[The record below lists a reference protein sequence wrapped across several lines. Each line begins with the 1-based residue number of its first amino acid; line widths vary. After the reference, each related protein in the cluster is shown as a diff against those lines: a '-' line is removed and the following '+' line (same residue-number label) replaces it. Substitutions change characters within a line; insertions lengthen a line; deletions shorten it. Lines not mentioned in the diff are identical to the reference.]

1 MMNRL
6 FGLGPQRPFFGNE
19 TKPMVATGKRV
30 LIIAGEASGDLYGG
44 NLVKAIRTVDPS
56 IFFLGVGGPSM
67 KEAGV
72 ELLRHAEEMAVVGL
86 PGVKRLLTILEAF
99 KEVSASLIHW
109 RPDLIILIDYPE
121 FNLMV
126 AGRAKRHGIPVMYYV
141 SPQIWAWRSG
151 RINTIRSRVD
161 RMVVILPFEEKMYQ
175 EAGVNVSFV
184 GHPLLDLIEAENKG
198 EPLYRGSS
206 EEGSP
211 RLIGLLPGSRNS
223 EISRLLPVMLD
234 TATILVDMIPE
245 IQFLVPLAPTI
256 SREQV
261 HPYLNGRDLPLTLVT
276 DSTHE
281 VIQACEMII
290 AASGTVTLEAAILGT
305 PLVVVY
311 KVNPLTYWL
320 GKRLVQV
327 NHVALANIIAGET
340 VAPELLQ
347 RDVTPERIAQES
359 FNILSDS
366 KRQEWIKKRLQDVH
380 QELGTP
386 GASDKAAAIAL
397 ELMGKG

>member
-1 MMNRL
+1 
-6 FGLGPQRPFFGNE
+6 
-19 TKPMVATGKRV
+19 MVASGKRV

-56 IFFLGVGGPSM
+56 IYFLGVGGSHM

-72 ELLRHAEEMAVVGL
+72 RLLRHAEEMAVVGL
-86 PGVKRLLTILEAF
+86 PGARRLLTIFEAF
-99 KEVSASLIHW
+99 REVSASLTHW
-109 RPDLIILIDYPE
+109 RPDLTILIDYPE

-161 RMVVILPFEEKMYQ
+161 RMVVILPFEEKLYQ
-175 EAGVNVSFV
+175 EAGVKVSFV
-184 GHPLLDLIEAENKG
+184 GHPLLDLITLED
-198 EPLYRGSS
+198 

-211 RLIGLLPGSRNS
+211 CRRYGKNGSSQLIGLLPGSRSS
-223 EISRLLPVMLD
+223 EVSRLLPVMLD
-234 TATILVDMIPE
+234 MAAILLDMIPKVH
-245 IQFLVPLAPTI
+245 FLVPLAPTI
-256 SREQV
+256 SREQIA
-261 HPYLNGRDLPLTLVT
+261 PYLKGRNLPLTVVT

-281 VIQACEMII
+281 VIRACEMIV

-320 GKRLVQV
+320 GKRLVKV
-327 NHVALANIIAGET
+327 NYVSLVNIIAGET
-340 VAPELLQ
+340 VVPELIQ
-347 RDVTPERIAQES
+347 HEVTPELIARES
-359 FNILSDS
+359 MKIFNDDER
-366 KRQEWIKKRLQDVH
+366 KEWIKLRLQDVRN
-380 QELGTP
+380 ELGTP
-386 GASDKAAAIAL
+386 GASQKAAAIAF
-397 ELMGKG
+397 ELMGEG

>member
-1 MMNRL
+1 M
-6 FGLGPQRPFFGNE
+6 
-19 TKPMVATGKRV
+19 GKRV

-56 IFFLGVGGPSM
+56 IYFLGVGGSHM

-72 ELLRHAEEMAVVGL
+72 RLLRHAEEMAVVGL
-86 PGVKRLLTILEAF
+86 PGGKRLFTIFEAF
-99 KEVSASLIHW
+99 REITASLIHW

-121 FNLMV
+121 FNLMI

-151 RINTIRSRVD
+151 RIDTIRRRVD
-161 RMVVILPFEEKMYQ
+161 RMVVILPFEKKLYQ
-175 EAGVNVSFV
+175 EAGVKVSFV
-184 GHPLLDLIEAENKG
+184 GHPLLDLIEVEN
-198 EPLYRGSS
+198 
-206 EEGSP
+206 EEGSLCHQYSENDSTK
-211 RLIGLLPGSRNS
+211 LIGLLPGSRSS

-234 TATILVDMIPE
+234 TADILVDMIPN
-245 IQFLVPLAPTI
+245 IHFLVPLASTI
-256 SREQV
+256 SREEV
-261 HPYLNGRDLPLTLVT
+261 NPYLNGRSLPLTVVT

-281 VIQACEMII
+281 VIRACEMIV

-320 GKRLVQV
+320 GKKLVKV
-327 NHVALANIIAGET
+327 NYVALVNIIAGEEI
-340 VAPELLQ
+340 APELIQ
-347 RDVTPERIAQES
+347 HEVTPELIARES
-359 FNILSDS
+359 MKILNDE
-366 KRQEWIKKRLQDVH
+366 KRKMWIKGKLKAVR

-397 ELMGKG
+397 ELMGRG

>member
-1 MMNRL
+1 
-6 FGLGPQRPFFGNE
+6 
-19 TKPMVATGKRV
+19 MVASGKRV

-56 IFFLGVGGPSM
+56 IYFLGVGGSHM

-72 ELLRHAEEMAVVGL
+72 RLLRHAEEMAVVGL
-86 PGVKRLLTILEAF
+86 PGAKRLLTIFEAF
-99 KEVSASLIHW
+99 REVSASLTHW
-109 RPDLIILIDYPE
+109 RPDLTILIDYPE

-161 RMVVILPFEEKMYQ
+161 RMVVILPFEEKLYQ
-175 EAGVNVSFV
+175 EAGVKVSFV
-184 GHPLLDLIEAENKG
+184 GHPLLDLIALED
-198 EPLYRGSS
+198 

-211 RLIGLLPGSRNS
+211 CRRYGKNGSSQLIGLLPGSRSS
-223 EISRLLPVMLD
+223 EVSRLLPVMLD
-234 TATILVDMIPE
+234 MAAILLDMIPKVH
-245 IQFLVPLAPTI
+245 FLVPLAPTI
-256 SREQV
+256 SREQIA
-261 HPYLNGRDLPLTLVT
+261 PYLKGRNLPLTVVT

-281 VIQACEMII
+281 VIRACEMIV
-290 AASGTVTLEAAILGT
+290 AASGTVTLEAAIIGT

-320 GKRLVQV
+320 GKRLVKV

-340 VAPELLQ
+340 VAPELIQ
-347 RDVTPERIAQES
+347 HEVTPERIARES
-359 FNILSDS
+359 MKILNDHGR
-366 KRQEWIKKRLQDVH
+366 KEWIKRRLQDVRE
-380 QELGTP
+380 ELGTP

-397 ELMGKG
+397 ELMGWG

>member
-1 MMNRL
+1 
-6 FGLGPQRPFFGNE
+6 
-19 TKPMVATGKRV
+19 MVASGKRV

-56 IFFLGVGGPSM
+56 IYFLGVGGSHM

-72 ELLRHAEEMAVVGL
+72 RLLRHAEEMAVVGL
-86 PGVKRLLTILEAF
+86 PGARRLLTIFEAF
-99 KEVSASLIHW
+99 REVSASLTHW
-109 RPDLIILIDYPE
+109 RPDLTILIDYPE

-161 RMVVILPFEEKMYQ
+161 RMVVILPFEEKLYQ
-175 EAGVNVSFV
+175 EAGVKVSFV
-184 GHPLLDLIEAENKG
+184 GHPLLDLIALED
-198 EPLYRGSS
+198 

-211 RLIGLLPGSRNS
+211 CRRYGKNGSSQLIGLLPGSRSS
-223 EISRLLPVMLD
+223 EVSRLLPVMLD
-234 TATILVDMIPE
+234 MAAILLDMIPKVH
-245 IQFLVPLAPTI
+245 FLVPLAPTI
-256 SREQV
+256 SREQIA
-261 HPYLNGRDLPLTLVT
+261 PYLKGRNLPLTVVT

-281 VIQACEMII
+281 VIRACEMIV
-290 AASGTVTLEAAILGT
+290 AASGTVTLEAAIMGT

-320 GKRLVQV
+320 GKRLVKV
-327 NHVALANIIAGET
+327 NHVALANIIAGEI
-340 VAPELLQ
+340 VAPELIQ
-347 RDVTPERIAQES
+347 HEVTPERIARES
-359 FNILSDS
+359 MKILNDHGR
-366 KRQEWIKKRLQDVH
+366 KEWIKRRLQDVRE
-380 QELGTP
+380 ELGTP

-397 ELMGKG
+397 ELMGWG

>member
-1 MMNRL
+1 
-6 FGLGPQRPFFGNE
+6 
-19 TKPMVATGKRV
+19 MVASGKRV

-56 IFFLGVGGPSM
+56 IYFLGVGGSHM

-72 ELLRHAEEMAVVGL
+72 RLLRHAEEMAVVGL
-86 PGVKRLLTILEAF
+86 PGAKRLLTIFEAF
-99 KEVSASLIHW
+99 REVSASLTHW
-109 RPDLIILIDYPE
+109 RPDLTILIDYPE

-161 RMVVILPFEEKMYQ
+161 RMVVILPFEEKLYQ
-175 EAGVNVSFV
+175 EAGVKVSFV
-184 GHPLLDLIEAENKG
+184 GHPLLDLIALED
-198 EPLYRGSS
+198 

-211 RLIGLLPGSRNS
+211 CRRYGKNGSSQLIGLLPGSRSS
-223 EISRLLPVMLD
+223 EVSRLLPVMLD
-234 TATILVDMIPE
+234 MAAILLDMIPKVH
-245 IQFLVPLAPTI
+245 FLVPLAPTI
-256 SREQV
+256 SREQIA
-261 HPYLNGRDLPLTLVT
+261 PYLKGRNLPLTVVT

-281 VIQACEMII
+281 VIRACEMIV
-290 AASGTVTLEAAILGT
+290 AASGTVTLEAAIIGT

-320 GKRLVQV
+320 GKRLVKV
-327 NHVALANIIAGET
+327 NHVALANIIAGEI
-340 VAPELLQ
+340 VAPELIQ
-347 RDVTPERIAQES
+347 HEVTPERIARES
-359 FNILSDS
+359 MKILNDHGR
-366 KRQEWIKKRLQDVH
+366 KEWIKRRLQDVRE
-380 QELGTP
+380 ELGTP

-397 ELMGKG
+397 ELMGWG

>member
-1 MMNRL
+1 MA
-6 FGLGPQRPFFGNE
+6 
-19 TKPMVATGKRV
+19 TKGKRV

-56 IFFLGVGGPSM
+56 ISFLGVGGPSM
-67 KEAGV
+67 EEAGV
-72 ELLRHAEEMAVVGL
+72 VLLRHAEEMAVVGL

-99 KEVSASLIHW
+99 KEVSASLTNW

-126 AGRAKRHGIPVMYYV
+126 AGKAKRLEIPVMYYV

-161 RMVVILPFEEKMYQ
+161 RMVVILPFEEKLYQ
-175 EAGVNVSFV
+175 EAGVDVSFV
-184 GHPLLDLIEAENKG
+184 GHPLLDLMEVENNG
-198 EPLYRGSS
+198 EPLNLGSD
-206 EEGSP
+206 ENGSR

-234 TATILVDMIPE
+234 TARILVDMIPGV
-245 IQFLVPLAPTI
+245 QFLVPLAPTI
-256 SREQV
+256 SKEQV
-261 HPYLNGRDLPLTLVT
+261 YPYLNGRDLPLTLVT

-320 GKRLVQV
+320 GKRLVHV

-340 VAPELLQ
+340 VAPELIQ
-347 RDVTPERIAQES
+347 HDVTPERIVQES
-359 FNILSDS
+359 LNILSDY

-380 QELGTP
+380 KELGTP

-397 ELMGKG
+397 ELMGRG

>member
-1 MMNRL
+1 M
-6 FGLGPQRPFFGNE
+6 
-19 TKPMVATGKRV
+19 ATNKRV

-44 NLVKAIRTVDPS
+44 NLVKAIRTIDPS
-56 IFFLGVGGPSM
+56 IYFFGVGGSHM

-72 ELLRHAEEMAVVGL
+72 RLLRHAEEMAVVGL
-86 PGVKRLLTILEAF
+86 PGAKRLLTIFEAF
-99 KEVSASLIHW
+99 REVSASLTHW

-121 FNLMV
+121 FNLML

-161 RMVVILPFEEKMYQ
+161 RMVVILPFEEKLYQ
-175 EAGVNVSFV
+175 EAGVRVSFV
-184 GHPLLDLIEAENKG
+184 GHPLLDLITLEN
-198 EPLYRGSS
+198 EEGSLCRRYGKK
-206 EEGSP
+206 GSP
-211 RLIGLLPGSRNS
+211 RLIGLLPGSRSS
-223 EISRLLPVMLD
+223 EVSRLLPVMLD
-234 TATILVDMIPE
+234 MAAILVDMIPKVH
-245 IQFLVPLAPTI
+245 FLVPLAPTI

-261 HPYLNGRDLPLTLVT
+261 NPYLYGRNLPLTVVT

-281 VIQACEMII
+281 VIRACEMIV

-320 GKRLVQV
+320 GKRLVKV

-340 VAPELLQ
+340 VAPELIQ
-347 RDVTPERIAQES
+347 HEVTPERLAREAMNI
-359 FNILSDS
+359 FNDHGR
-366 KRQEWIKKRLQDVH
+366 KEWIKRRLQDVRE
-380 QELGTP
+380 ELGTP
-386 GASDKAAAIAL
+386 GASDKAAVIAL
-397 ELMGKG
+397 ELMGWG

>member
-1 MMNRL
+1 MAA
-6 FGLGPQRPFFGNE
+6 
-19 TKPMVATGKRV
+19 KGKRV

-56 IFFLGVGGPSM
+56 ISFLGVGGPRM
-67 KEAGV
+67 EQAGV
-72 ELLRHAEEMAVVGL
+72 ALLRHAEEMAVVGL
-86 PGVKRLLTILEAF
+86 PGVKRLVTIFVAF

-121 FNLMV
+121 FNLLV
-126 AGRAKRHGIPVMYYV
+126 AGRAKKLGIPVMYYV

-151 RINTIRSRVD
+151 RMNTIRSRVD

-184 GHPLLDLIEAENKG
+184 GHPLLDLIEAENNG

-206 EEGSP
+206 ENGSW

-223 EISRLLPVMLD
+223 EVSRLLPVMLD

-256 SREQV
+256 SKEQV
-261 HPYLNGRDLPLTLVT
+261 YPYLSGRDLPLTLVT

-281 VIQACEMII
+281 VIRACELII
-290 AASGTVTLEAAILGT
+290 AASGTVTLEAAIFGT

-327 NHVALANIIAGET
+327 HHVALANIIAGET
-340 VAPELLQ
+340 VAPELIQ
-347 RDVTPERIAQES
+347 HDVTPERIAQES
-359 FNILSDS
+359 LNILSDD
-366 KRQEWIKKRLQDVH
+366 KRQEWIKERLQDVH
-380 QELGTP
+380 EELGSP

-397 ELMGKG
+397 ELMGRG

>member
-1 MMNRL
+1 M
-6 FGLGPQRPFFGNE
+6 
-19 TKPMVATGKRV
+19 GKRV

-56 IFFLGVGGPSM
+56 IYFLGVGGSHM
-67 KEAGV
+67 KKAGV
-72 ELLRHAEEMAVVGL
+72 RLLRHAEEMAVVGL
-86 PGVKRLLTILEAF
+86 PGAERLVTIFQAF
-99 KEVSASLIHW
+99 REVSASLTHW

-151 RINTIRSRVD
+151 RINTIRRRVD
-161 RMVVILPFEEKMYQ
+161 RMVVILPFEEKLYQ

-184 GHPLLDLIEAENKG
+184 GHPLLDLIALEN
-198 EPLYRGSS
+198 
-206 EEGSP
+206 EEGSIG
-211 RLIGLLPGSRNS
+211 RRYGKNGSRQLIGLLPGSRSS
-223 EISRLLPVMLD
+223 EVSRLLPVMLD
-234 TATILVDMIPE
+234 MAAILVDMIPNVH
-245 IQFLVPLAPTI
+245 FLVPLAPTI

-261 HPYLNGRDLPLTLVT
+261 NPYFSGRNLPLTVVS

-281 VIQACEMII
+281 VIRACEMIV

-320 GKRLVQV
+320 GKRLVKV

-340 VAPELLQ
+340 VAPELIQ
-347 RDVTPERIAQES
+347 HEVTPERLAREAMKI
-359 FNILSDS
+359 FNDHGR
-366 KRQEWIKKRLQDVH
+366 KEWIKRRLQDVRE
-380 QELGTP
+380 ELGTP

-397 ELMGKG
+397 ELMGRG

>member
-1 MMNRL
+1 M
-6 FGLGPQRPFFGNE
+6 
-19 TKPMVATGKRV
+19 GKRV
-30 LIIAGEASGDLYGG
+30 LIIAGEASGDLYGA

-56 IFFLGVGGPSM
+56 IYFLGVGGSHM

-72 ELLRHAEEMAVVGL
+72 RLLPYAEEMAVVGL
-86 PGVKRLLTILEAF
+86 PGGKRLLTIFEAF
-99 KEVSASLIHW
+99 REISASLIHW

-151 RINTIRSRVD
+151 RIDTIRSRVD
-161 RMVVILPFEEKMYQ
+161 RMVVILPFEEKLYQ
-175 EAGVNVSFV
+175 EAGVKVSFV
-184 GHPLLDLIEAENKG
+184 GHPLLDLIEVEN
-198 EPLYRGSS
+198 
-206 EEGSP
+206 EEGSLC
-211 RLIGLLPGSRNS
+211 RRYTKNGSGKLIGLLPGSRSS
-223 EISRLLPVMLD
+223 EISKLLPVMLD
-234 TATILVDMIPE
+234 TAGILVDMIPN
-245 IQFLVPLAPTI
+245 IHFLVPLAPTI

-261 HPYLNGRDLPLTLVT
+261 NPYLNSRNLPLTVVT

-281 VIQACEMII
+281 VIRACEMIV

-320 GKRLVQV
+320 GKRLVKV
-327 NHVALANIIAGET
+327 NYVSLVNIIAGET
-340 VAPELLQ
+340 V
-347 RDVTPERIAQES
+347 IARES
-359 FNILSDS
+359 IKIFNDEGR
-366 KRQEWIKKRLQDVH
+366 KEWIKLRLQDVRH
-380 QELGTP
+380 ELGAP

-397 ELMGKG
+397 ELMGGE